1 MANANHTPSTLG
13 DNLKNTLK
21 TILPIAL
28 GVFLVWYWYSST
40 AEEERKQ
47 IFYYIKDADLFW
59 VGISMVLGILGHISR
74 AIRWNYLLQPLGY
87 APKLSN
93 NVFIILMAYLA
104 NLGIPRTGE
113 ILRATALTTYENV
126 PFEEGIGTIITE
138 RVIDVI
144 MLFSIILA
152 TLLWQTDIILG
163 FLENVGIPFNKILI
177 LIGSGLLMLAAFFLL
192 IKKSSHN
199 FAQKIK
205 NFVKG
210 LMDGVLSIFKMKN
223 KWAFLLHTL
232 FIWACYIGMLWVIK
246 FTVPETLGLSLGEL
260 MVAFVAGA
268 LAMMFTN
275 GGVGLFPIAVSQALA
290 IFGISKV
297 SGDAFGWI
305 MWIAQTLMVVVF
317 GAISFLVLPLLNRNR

>member
-1 MANANHTPSTLG
+1 MG
-13 DNLKNTLK
+13 DNLKKTLK

-28 GVFLVWYWYSST
+28 GVFLVWYWYNST

-59 VGISMVLGILGHISR
+59 VGLSMVLGILGHISR

-93 NVFIILMAYLA
+93 NVFIILMAYLT

-113 ILRATALTTYENV
+113 ILRATALTTYGNV
-126 PFEEGIGTIITE
+126 PFEKGIGTIITE

-163 FLENVGIPFNKILI
+163 FLEKVGIPFNKILI
-177 LIGSGLLMLAAFFLL
+177 LMGTGILMLAAFFLF

-199 FAQKIK
+199 FASKIK
-205 NFVKG
+205 KFVKG
-210 LMDGVLSIFKMKN
+210 LMDGLLSIFKMKN
-223 KWAFLLHTL
+223 KWAFLFHTL

-246 FTVPETLGLSLGEL
+246 FTVPETIDLSLGQL

-275 GGVGLFPIAVSQALA
+275 GGIGLYPIAVSQALT
-290 IFGISKV
+290 IFGISKI

-305 MWIAQTLMVVVF
+305 MWISQTLMIVVF